1 MRPRTLLGTSTVA
14 ALALTGLV
22 AVPAQATTHPVI
34 NEFSANVDGGDAGAE
49 FIEVLAAPGTDMTG
63 YQLVVVEG
71 DSNPRQGQV
80 LRADAAPALGA
91 DGIGV
96 RQYPTD
102 GIQNGSASL
111 LLIQGTATATQQL
124 DADKDGVID
133 EGVGF
138 TVIDAVAVIDGDP
151 GDLGWGAQ
159 LTPTFDGGTDEPGG
173 ASRTPDGTDTDTAS
187 DWVRNAFSGAGIT
200 GRTGTPAPGE
210 AWNTPGAPNRVAEV
224 EEPPVGG
231 ACGSDAVIAIGA
243 VQGSGD
249 ATTMGGQRVTVE
261 GVVTRTFE
269 GSSGVAGFTLQDAG
283 DGDAATSDAIYVDA
297 AGAAV
302 AEGDLVQVFGT
313 AEESFA
319 LTRLGSATLLD
330 CGDGTLPTPV
340 EVTLPLDDAE
350 STESMLVTLTQELA
364 ILEYFNYGRYGEV
377 VVGTG
382 ADGTGRQMQPTA
394 VAAPGSA
401 EAAAIAAANDAN
413 RITID
418 DGRSAQNADPAIH
431 PGNLQ
436 PLTLENRFRGGDT
449 ITGIT
454 GVLDYAFGLWRLQPT
469 EAGTFTPKN
478 PREAAPEIEGATLE
492 VASFNVL
499 NYFTTLDSRGAV
511 TAEEFDRQEAKIV
524 AAIDELDSAI
534 VGLLEIENN
543 DGAALDTLVAA
554 LNEAAGPNADGT
566 ERWAGIDTGTLGTDE
581 ITTALIYQPALVSPE
596 GEHAVLDATVDPRFD
611 TSRNRPALGQSFR
624 DLATDRILTVA
635 VNHLKS
641 KGSACEGDSGE
652 PEQGN
657 CNAVRTLAAAALAD
671 WLAKDPT
678 GVEADGSLI
687 IGDLN
692 AYDHEDPITTLE
704 AAGYT
709 DLLEAFQG
717 EEAYTYVFDGQLGYL
732 DYGLADATLLPA
744 VVGAEAWHANADEPS
759 IFDYSMAF
767 KKPAQD
773 ALFAPD
779 PYRASDHDAVV
790 IGLAFEAAPPV
801 ETVVETYAGADRY
814 ETNVETSEALF
825 EPGTDVI
832 IASGQVFADALS
844 AGPAAAR
851 ADASLLL
858 TPTDQL
864 LPVTVAELE
873 RLQPATVTIVGGTPS
888 VSSATAARITEVVP
902 TAAVSRIAGADRY
915 QTAALIAERYFG
927 HASEVLLASGE
938 QFADAVSASGAASAV
953 GDLPVLLTPRATTS
967 EHTIDA
973 IESLG
978 AETAVV
984 LGSRVTVTDAT
995 VRAYRAE
1002 GFAVP
1007 RVAGADRYATNALLV
1022 ERLVTRSE
1030 DQAIAVASGTNYP
1043 DALSASMV
1051 AGAHSAPVLLA
1062 ASTCVT
1068 LDIEE
1073 LVDALAPT
1081 AVYNVGGLP
1090 TLASNAWRTG
1100 C

>member
-1 MRPRTLLGTSTVA
+1 MRARTMLGTSTVA

-22 AVPAQATTHPVI
+22 AVPAHAAEHPVI
-34 NEFSANVDGGDAGAE
+34 NEFSADVSSTDGGAE
-49 FIEVLAAPGTDMTG
+49 YVEVLGT
-63 YQLVVVEG
+63 
-71 DSNPRQGQV
+71 P
-80 LRADAAPALGA
+80 GA
-91 DGIGV
+91 DLSATHSVLIVKGDNPHDQAGEV
-96 RQYPTD
+96 LQANPAPVLDGAGFGLVSYPEN
-102 GIQNGSASL
+102 GIQNGSVSIL
-111 LLIQGTATATQQL
+111 LVEGTATVGQVV
-124 DADKDGVID
+124 DADLDGTID
-133 EGVGF
+133 AGVGF
-138 TVIDAVAVIDGDP
+138 TVVDGVGVHDGGADDLTWGTRLGVA
-151 GDLGWGAQ
+151 
-159 LTPTFDGGTDEPGG
+159 FDGAAFDPGG
-173 ASRTPDGTDTDTAS
+173 ASRIPDGTDTEAAT

-224 EEPPVGG
+224 EEPPVD
-231 ACGSDAVIAIGA
+231 ATCGSDAVIAIGA

-249 ATTMGGQRVTVE
+249 ATTMGGQAVTVE
-261 GVVTRTFE
+261 GVVTRTFQ
-269 GSSGVAGFTLQDAG
+269 GSSAVAGFTLQDAG
-283 DGDAATSDAIYVDA
+283 DRDAATSDAIYVA
-297 AGAAV
+297 ASGAAV
-302 AEGDLVQVFGT
+302 AEGDVVQVSGT
-313 AEESFA
+313 AEESSG
-319 LTRLGSATLLD
+319 LTRLTDATLLD
-330 CGDGTLPTPV
+330 CGEGTLPAPV
-340 EVTLPLDDAE
+340 AVTLPLDAAE
-350 STESMLVTLTQELA
+350 STESMLVTLTQELT
-364 ILEYFNYGRYGEV
+364 ILEYFNFGRFGEV
-377 VVGTG
+377 VVGTE
-382 ADGTGRQMQPTA
+382 RQVQPTA
-394 VAAPGSA
+394 IAAPGSA
-401 EAAAIAAANDAN
+401 EAAAVRAANAAN

-436 PLTLENRFRGGDT
+436 PLSLENRFRGGDT

-469 EAGTFTPKN
+469 EAGTFASEN
-478 PREAAPEIEGATLE
+478 PREAAPQIEGATLE

-511 TAEEFDRQEAKIV
+511 TPEEFNRQEAKIV

-543 DGAALDTLVAA
+543 DGLALETLVAA
-554 LNEAAGPNADGT
+554 LNEVAGPNADGSAH
-566 ERWAGIDTGTLGTDE
+566 WAGIDTGTLGTDE
-581 ITTALIYQPALVSPE
+581 ITTALIYQPALVAPE
-596 GEHAVLDATVDPRFD
+596 GDHAVLDSSVDPRFD
-611 TSRNRPALGQSFR
+611 TSANRPALAQSFR
-624 DLATDRILTVA
+624 DLATDRVVTVA

-641 KGSACEGDSGE
+641 KGSACEGDTGT

-657 CNAVRTLAAAALAD
+657 CNAVRTLAADALSD
-671 WLAKDPT
+671 WLAMDPT
-678 GVEADGSLI
+678 GVETDGSLI

-692 AYDHEDPITTLE
+692 SYDNEDPITTLE

-709 DLLEAFQG
+709 DLLEEFQG
-717 EEAYTYVFDGQLGYL
+717 EDAYTYVFDGQIGYL
-732 DYGLADATLLPA
+732 DYGLADAALLPS
-744 VVGAEAWHANADEPS
+744 VVGADEWHANADEPS
-759 IFDYSMAF
+759 IFDYTMAF
-767 KKPAQD
+767 KAPAQD

-801 ETVVETYAGADRY
+801 ETVVETYAGDDRY
-814 ETNVETSEALF
+814 ATNVETSEALF

-832 IASGQVFADALS
+832 IASGQVFADALA

-858 TPTDQL
+858 TPTDGL

-873 RLQPATVTIVGGTPS
+873 RLQPGTVTIVGGTPS
-888 VSSATAARITEVVP
+888 VSSATAAQITEVVP
-902 TAAVSRIAGADRY
+902 NAAVSRIAGSDRY

-927 HASEVLLASGE
+927 DATEVLLASGE
-938 QFADAVSASGAASAV
+938 QFADAVSASGVASAV
-953 GDLPVLLTPRATTS
+953 GDLPVLLTPRATAS
-967 EHTIDA
+967 EHTVDA

-978 AETAVV
+978 AGTAVV
-984 LGSRVTVTDAT
+984 LGSSATVTDAT

-1002 GFAVP
+1002 GFTVP

-1022 ERLVTRSE
+1022 ERLVTPTDE
-1030 DQAIAVASGTNYP
+1030 QAIAIASGTNYP

-1068 LDIEE
+1068 LDVEE
-1073 LVDALAPT
+1073 LIAALAPT
-1081 AVYNVGGLP
+1081 TVYNVGGLP